1 MSEFDDFIDEYD
13 QMFPA
18 ENIKDY
24 IASEEAKID
33 FGDKVKALRKKTG
46 LSFRRFARLAG
57 LSVKH
62 VKSIE
67 KGNVYPTKELIKKI
81 NSVG

>member
-13 QMFPA
+13 QMFPT

-24 IASEEAKID
+24 IASEEAKVD
-33 FGDKVKALRKKTG
+33 FGDKVKALRKKRG
-46 LSFRRFARLAG
+46 LSVRRFAGLAK

-62 VKSIE
+62 VKNIE
-67 KGNVYPTKELIKKI
+67 KGNVYPTKELFKRI

>member
-18 ENIKDY
+18 ESIKDY

-33 FGDKVKALRKKTG
+33 FGDKVKALRKKRG
-46 LSFRRFARLAG
+46 LSVRRFAGLAR

-62 VKSIE
+62 VKNIE

>member
-13 QMFPA
+13 QMFP
-18 ENIKDY
+18 EESIKDY
-24 IASEEAKID
+24 IASEEIKVD
-33 FGDKVKALRKKTG
+33 FGDKVKVLRKKTG
-46 LSFRRFARLAG
+46 LSIRRFAGLAK

-62 VKSIE
+62 VKNIE
-67 KGNVYPTKELIKKI
+67 KGNVYPTKELVKKI